1 MNVSNRVAIVT
12 GSGQGIG
19 KEIALMLAK
28 YGATL
33 VISDVNPA
41 TAQETA
47 AEIQTK
53 NGRSI
58 AIAANV
64 TAAAEVAKLVEQTIA
79 TFGHIDILVNNAGI
93 TRDGLLMR
101 MSESEWDEVL
111 ETDLRSA
118 FLCTRAAL
126 RPMVRQHWGRIISVG
141 SVAGMVGN
149 AGRTNYAA
157 AKAGLI
163 GFTKALA
170 KEVASRGI

>member
-1 MNVSNRVAIVT
+1 MNLSNRVAIVT

-53 NGRSI
+53 NGRSM

-101 MSESEWDEVL
+101 MSESEW
-111 ETDLRSA
+111 RSE
-118 FLCTRAAL
+118 
-126 RPMVRQHWGRIISVG
+126 GRRVG
-141 SVAGMVGN
+141 
-149 AGRTNYAA
+149 
-157 AKAGLI
+157 
-163 GFTKALA
+163 
-170 KEVASRGI
+170 KE